1 MDSVINEQYG
11 DTSMMTDKVSPANN
25 PRMLYFIASGSL
37 LERFSFYGAFT
48 ILIFYVEK
56 FLKLATGQS
65 YALYGTYAALAFGL
79 PVFGGLLGD
88 RFFGVK
94 TPIFFG
100 LCLLIIGNLLLALN
114 ESVCFYVG
122 LASILMGSGCY
133 KSNAAAFVGELHH
146 HAKHSIRERG
156 FTFLYLSMNIGA
168 TLGAIIYATFV
179 ANNDWH
185 IGFLISGILLAINT
199 IILLM
204 HHKQITA
211 HKQLNFNSVLLK
223 AIPLLVVAW
232 WLIFSGL
239 IHPNLVG
246 WGLSILL
253 VGIIGYGVHLAA
265 RYTIDVKK
273 NLTALVILYSF
284 GMCFFIASLQ
294 VTSSI
299 NVFIST
305 FTQPMLW
312 GHRIPDLIFSSL
324 YPFAVIAMAPV
335 LAYIWYLLKKRD
347 KEVSTTGK
355 ITLGLWFGV
364 FAFVAFTMMVLVSHK
379 LDHFAPVLTW
389 IVIGNLLLGAGELV
403 IFPGLLALTSQLTP
417 TGFRGFMM
425 GFCYLFVAIA
435 GYLSGFIN
443 KWYQNTLAP
452 VPTVASYWHLFIGL
466 AVGLVL
472 VACLLQGVSHRLHTT
487 GHESIKLGE

>member
-1 MDSVINEQYG
+1 MDSVINEQYRTG
-11 DTSMMTDKVSPANN
+11 SMMTNN
-25 PRMLYFIASGSL
+25 VNHQSNQRMLYFIASGSL
-37 LERFSFYGAFT
+37 LERFSFYGALT

-56 FLKLATGQS
+56 FLRLSSGQS

-88 RFFGVK
+88 RFLGVK
-94 TPIFFG
+94 TTIFLG
-100 LCLLIIGNLLLALN
+100 LFLLIMGNFLLALHIG
-114 ESVCFYVG
+114 VCFYAG
-122 LASILMGSGCY
+122 LASILTGSGCY
-133 KSNAAAFVGELHH
+133 KSNAAAFVGDLHH
-146 HAKHSIRERG
+146 DAKHNIRERG
-156 FTFLYLSMNIGA
+156 FTFLYLSMNVGA
-168 TLGAIIYATFV
+168 TLGGIVYAIFV

-185 IGFLISGILLAINT
+185 IGFLMSGILLVINT
-199 IILLM
+199 IVLLV
-204 HHKQITA
+204 HHKQITS
-211 HKQLNFNSVLLK
+211 HKSLTFNTLLLK
-223 AIPLLVVAW
+223 AIPLLVAAL
-232 WLIFSGL
+232 WLIFLGL

-253 VGIIGYGVHLAA
+253 VGIIGYGIHLAA

-273 NLTALVILYSF
+273 NLTTLVILYSF

-305 FTQPMLW
+305 FTQPILW
-312 GHRIPDLIFSSL
+312 GHKIPELIFSSL

-335 LAYIWYLLKKRD
+335 LAYVWYQFKKQN

-355 ITLGLWFGV
+355 MTLGLWFGV
-364 FAFVAFTMMVLVSHK
+364 FAFVAFTMMVLVSHQVT
-379 LDHFAPVLTW
+379 HFAPVLAW
-389 IVIGNLLLGAGELV
+389 IVIGNLFLGAGELV

-417 TGFRGFMM
+417 AGFRGFMM

-443 KWYQNTLAP
+443 KWYQSLLAP
-452 VPTVASYWHLFIGL
+452 IPTLGSYWHLFVGL
-466 AVGLVL
+466 AISLVI
-472 VACLLQGVSHRLHTT
+472 VAGLLQSVSHRLRTT
-487 GHESIKLGE
+487 GHGSY

>member
-1 MDSVINEQYG
+1 MDSVINEQCR
-11 DTSMMTDKVSPANN
+11 DVSMMTDNVSPLNN
-25 PRMLYFIASGSL
+25 QRMLYFIASGSL

-48 ILIFYVEK
+48 VLIFYVEK
-56 FLKLATGQS
+56 FLQLTAGQS
-65 YALYGTYAALAFGL
+65 YAIYGTYAALAFGL

-88 RFFGVK
+88 RLLGVK
-94 TPIFFG
+94 TSIFLGMF
-100 LCLLIIGNLLLALN
+100 LLIIGNFLLALN
-114 ESVCFYVG
+114 SALGFYVG
-122 LASILMGSGCY
+122 LASVLTGSGCY

-156 FTFLYLSMNIGA
+156 FTFLYLSMNVGA
-168 TLGAIIYATFV
+168 MLGGIVYASFV
-179 ANNDWH
+179 SNNHWH
-185 IGFLISGILLAINT
+185 IGFLISSILLAMNT
-199 IILLM
+199 IILLVY
-204 HHKQITA
+204 HRQITVHKQWT
-211 HKQLNFNSVLLK
+211 LNTLLLK
-223 AIPLLVVAW
+223 ALPLLVIAW
-232 WLIFSGL
+232 CLILLGL

-265 RYTIDVKK
+265 RYSMDIKK
-273 NLTALVILYSF
+273 NLTTLVILYSF

-299 NVFIST
+299 NVFIAT
-305 FTQPMLW
+305 FTQPILW
-312 GHRIPDLIFSSL
+312 GRAIPELIFSSL

-335 LAYIWYLLKKRD
+335 LAYVWYQLKKRN

-364 FAFVAFTMMVLVSHK
+364 FAFVAFTLMVLVSHK
-379 LDHFAPVLTW
+379 FGHFAPALTW
-389 IVIGNLLLGAGELV
+389 IVIGNLCLGAGELV

-417 TGFRGFMM
+417 AGFRGFMM

-443 KWYQNTLAP
+443 KWYQSWLAP
-452 VPTVASYWHLFIGL
+452 VPTLGSYWHLFVGLAIGL
-466 AVGLVL
+466 VI
-472 VACLLQGVSHRLHTT
+472 VAGLLQAVSHRLRTT
-487 GHESIKLGE
+487 GQE